1 MTGHVKYEESISAYK
16 PEWQDE
22 IRPYCDKKSFYT
34 FNQPVN
40 LIKISNITNQQ
51 APGAWLLL
59 LINTL
64 PFRFRDHYKM

>member
-1 MTGHVKYEESISAYK
+1 MTRHVKYEESISAYK

-40 LIKISNITNQQ
+40 LIKINNHES
-51 APGAWLLL
+51 ASAWRMAAAFNKHSSHSLSGSL
-59 LINTL
+59 
-64 PFRFRDHYKM
+64 